1 MESHMTEPKIKRK
14 SRSFT
19 LALRTTEAASS
30 VIRFDD
36 VAGGLVELGA
46 GGTAVT
52 SLEVWASDT
61 PTSAFGRVF
70 KDGTAVSIP
79 LSQDAA
85 VPRVYPLPDETYA
98 AGAIKLVA
106 NNAAAT
112 GVTCVVMLKG

>member
-1 MESHMTEPKIKRK
+1 MTEPKIKRT

-19 LALRTTEAASS
+19 LSLRTTEAASS

-36 VAGGLVELGA
+36 VAGGAVELGA

-61 PTSAFGRVF
+61 PTTAFGRVY

-79 LSQDAA
+79 LSQDAS
-85 VPRVYPLPDETYA
+85 VPRVYPLPDEAFA

>member
-1 MESHMTEPKIKRK
+1 MTEPKIKRK
-14 SRSFT
+14 SRAFS
-19 LALRTTEAASS
+19 LSLRTTEAASS

-36 VAGGLVELGA
+36 VAGGAVELGA

-61 PTSAFGRVF
+61 PTSTFGRVF
-70 KDGTAVSIP
+70 KDGSAVAIA
-79 LSQDAA
+79 LSQDAS
-85 VPRVYPLPDETYA
+85 VPRVYPIPDEAFA

-112 GVTCVVMLKG
+112 AVACVVMLKG